1 MITIKDVA
9 KRAGVAS
16 STVSCVLNAKDNVSE
31 LTRQKVLGAA
41 SELNYVKHGPA
52 SELKRKNTQ
61 TIGVMVHDMSSPY
74 FSDLVPGIE
83 SAIKS
88 HGYDLIVCSS
98 MGGEKS
104 TANRYIRE
112 KRIDGAIVIAQDIP
126 DELLTEAAAR
136 EFPIVVMDRQLAN
149 EHIVNVLMD
158 DDQGGYLATKYLID
172 QGHRT
177 IAYINGPFNSD
188 CNLLRYQGFLR
199 ALSEADIEEKSEWR
213 LSGQFCK
220 ESGYHAAKMLIEK
233 GLPSAVFFANDDMAI
248 GGLEAFREHHISV
261 PEQISVVGFDNIHVS
276 QYVSPPL
283 TTFRQPKTDAG
294 LLAGHLLIQ
303 MLNGEQVK
311 SVFTLDI
318 QCVER
323 QSVRAVTNE

>member
-16 STVSCVLNAKDNVSE
+16 STVSCVLNGKDNVSE
-31 LTRQKVLGAA
+31 QTRQKVLGAA

-136 EFPIVVMDRQLAN
+136 EFPIVVMDRELTN

-158 DDQGGYLATKYLID
+158 DEQGGYLATKYLID

-177 IAYINGPFNSD
+177 IAYINGPLSSD

-199 ALSEADIEEKSEWR
+199 ALGEADIEEKSEWR
-213 LSGQFCK
+213 LGGQFCK
-220 ESGYHAAKMLIEK
+220 ESGYHAAKMLIEN

-248 GGLEAFREHHISV
+248 GGLVAFREHHISV
-261 PEQISVVGFDNIHVS
+261 PEHVSVVGFDNIHVS

-283 TTFRQPKTDAG
+283 TTFQQPKTDAG

-303 MLNGEQVK
+303 LLNGEQVK

-318 QCVER
+318 HCVER
-323 QSVRAVTNE
+323 QSVRAVTIE

>member
-16 STVSCVLNAKDNVSE
+16 STVSCVLNGKDNVSE

-52 SELKRKNTQ
+52 SELKRKSTQ

-136 EFPIVVMDRQLAN
+136 EFPIVVMDRELTN

-158 DDQGGYLATKYLID
+158 DEQGGYLATKYLID

-248 GGLEAFREHHISV
+248 GGLEAFREHYISV

-323 QSVRAVTNE
+323 QSVRAVTME

>member
-16 STVSCVLNAKDNVSE
+16 STVSCVLNGKDNVSE

-136 EFPIVVMDRQLAN
+136 EFPIVVMDRELTN

-158 DDQGGYLATKYLID
+158 DEQGGYLATKYLID

-199 ALSEADIEEKSEWR
+199 AMSEADIEEKSEWR

-220 ESGYHAAKMLIEK
+220 ESGYHAVKMLIEK

-261 PEQISVVGFDNIHVS
+261 PEQVSVVGFDNIHVS

-323 QSVRAVTNE
+323 QSVRPVTME

>member
-16 STVSCVLNAKDNVSE
+16 STVSCVLNGKDNVSE

-52 SELKRKNTQ
+52 SELKRKSTQ

-158 DDQGGYLATKYLID
+158 DEQGGYLATKYLID

-199 ALSEADIEEKSEWR
+199 ALSEADIEEK
-213 LSGQFCK
+213 
-220 ESGYHAAKMLIEK
+220 
-233 GLPSAVFFANDDMAI
+233 ANGD
-248 GGLEAFREHHISV
+248 
-261 PEQISVVGFDNIHVS
+261 
-276 QYVSPPL
+276 
-283 TTFRQPKTDAG
+283 
-294 LLAGHLLIQ
+294 
-303 MLNGEQVK
+303 
-311 SVFTLDI
+311 
-318 QCVER
+318 
-323 QSVRAVTNE
+323 

>member
-16 STVSCVLNAKDNVSE
+16 STVSCVLNGKDNVSE

-52 SELKRKNTQ
+52 SELKRKSTQ

-158 DDQGGYLATKYLID
+158 DEQGGYLATKYLID

-220 ESGYHAAKMLIEK
+220 ESGYHAAKILIEK

>member
-16 STVSCVLNAKDNVSE
+16 STVSCVLNGKDNVSE

-52 SELKRKNTQ
+52 SELKRNSTQ

-126 DELLTEAAAR
+126 DELLTEASAR

-158 DDQGGYLATKYLID
+158 DEQGGYLATKYLID
-172 QGHRT
+172 QGHRA
-177 IAYINGPFNSD
+177 IAYINGPFSSD

-261 PEQISVVGFDNIHVS
+261 PEQVSVVGFDNIHVS